1 MINVHNAAAIWPLLV
16 VLTIVIARR
25 FRDSRR
31 LVGVPPKGNIEVD
44 KSTPVKVS
52 ELDGYIDA
60 FPSPG
65 KLDNPKDV
73 EEREQMIKDKNL
85 YWKLQNIEDHPGE

>member
-1 MINVHNAAAIWPLLV
+1 MIDVHNAASLWPLLV
-16 VLTIVIARR
+16 VLTVVIARR

-31 LVGVPPKGNIEVD
+31 LRIIPPKGNLQVD
-44 KSTPVKVS
+44 KSTPVKGS
-52 ELDGYIDA
+52 ELDGYLDA
-60 FPSPG
+60 FPSLG
-65 KLDNPKDV
+65 KLDNPKDE